1 MMTAIFGLIGVVVGA
16 LLTLAREWWF
26 HRQTNQKEREYLA
39 VVASCAL
46 DAYARKCATVVADDG
61 LYHGQT
67 DQDGYHRIQTDT
79 PKFEP
84 EKLAVEWKS
93 LPARLMYQILD
104 FPNQADR
111 AKSRVDDAFE
121 HSATPPDFA
130 EGFEERMS
138 EYAKLG
144 LAAANLADQLR
155 TLVGLEAPAMPSW
168 NPIGYMKEELAKI
181 NARREEHERQYALQL
196 ANVPAIDQTAA
207 S

>member
-1 MMTAIFGLIGVVVGA
+1 MVTAIFGLICVVVGA

-26 HRQTNQKEREYLA
+26 HRHKTQKEREYLA

-46 DAYARKCATVVADDG
+46 DAYARQCAAVAADDG

-104 FPNQADR
+104 FPNQADL
-111 AKSRVDDAFE
+111 AESKVEGAFDY
-121 HSATPPDFA
+121 SATPPDFA
-130 EGFEERMS
+130 EGFEERMF

-144 LAAANLADQLR
+144 
-155 TLVGLEAPAMPSW
+155 
-168 NPIGYMKEELAKI
+168 K
-181 NARREEHERQYALQL
+181 H
-196 ANVPAIDQTAA
+196 
-207 S
+207 

>member
-1 MMTAIFGLIGVVVGA
+1 MQGQSARRKKSEATLSGFYHEAQSSNLIDLCRGVHMVTAIFGLICVVVGA

-26 HRQTNQKEREYLA
+26 HRHKTQKEREYLA

-46 DAYARKCATVVADDG
+46 DAYARQCAAVAADDG

-104 FPNQADR
+104 FPNQADL
-111 AKSRVDDAFE
+111 AESKVEGAFDY
-121 HSATPPDFA
+121 SATPPDFA
-130 EGFEERMS
+130 EGFEERMF

-144 LAAANLADQLR
+144 
-155 TLVGLEAPAMPSW
+155 
-168 NPIGYMKEELAKI
+168 K
-181 NARREEHERQYALQL
+181 H
-196 ANVPAIDQTAA
+196 
-207 S
+207 